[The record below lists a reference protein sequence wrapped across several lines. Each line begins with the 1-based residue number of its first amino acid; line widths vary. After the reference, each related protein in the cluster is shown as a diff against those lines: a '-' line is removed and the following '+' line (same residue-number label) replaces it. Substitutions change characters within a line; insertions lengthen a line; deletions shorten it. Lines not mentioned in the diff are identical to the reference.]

1 MLIKQFR
8 GVDFVN
14 RDREVEFFLNYFET
28 KPERILWVY
37 GPKSTGKTTLI
48 EYVVENYLLDDN
60 SYNVKYIN
68 FRRNIISNYN
78 NFLQTFIK
86 KKDDSFF
93 NSLDI
98 KLQLGF
104 IQIDTDLYKKIQEKE
119 LDFFDGVKK
128 VFLESSNNKKNILI
142 IDEIQS
148 LQDIYING
156 DRLLLHEFLNFCV
169 SLTKELHIS
178 HVLILTSNT
187 LFLNTIYQNS
197 KLKETSRFKLINHL
211 EYEDIEY
218 WLTNNYQLSIFNC
231 QLIYDY
237 LGGNVARIK
246 KLLEEYKYSSSLKQ
260 YLENEV
266 KIAKNEIEILIAQRR
281 LNKNQ
286 INKFY
291 DIINEILKKGYFYSK
306 NLSEYLDI
314 ISIFCEV
321 EILFFD
327 PLENKTTANSRVYEK
342 AFERLIEN

>member
-1 MLIKQFR
+1 MLVKKFR
-8 GVDFVN
+8 NDDFIN
-14 RDREVEFFLNYFET
+14 RESEIEFFLDYFQ
-28 KPERILWVY
+28 KNPRRILWVY

-48 EYVVENYLLDDN
+48 EYVVENYLMNDVK
-60 SYNVKYIN
+60 YNVKYIN
-68 FRRNIISNYN
+68 FRRNIISNYD

-119 LDFFDGVKK
+119 LDFFDGMKK

-197 KLKETSRFKLINHL
+197 KLKETSEFKLINHL
-211 EYEDIEY
+211 EYKDIEY
-218 WLTNNYQLSIFNC
+218 WLTNNYQLSIFNS

-237 LGGNVARIK
+237 LGGSATRIK
-246 KLLEEYKYSSSLKQ
+246 KFLDNRKRYNSTKEQLEEMAEIAENEIDFFIQKNRLKSDKIEQ
-260 YLENEV
+260 FEYVAKKIVKNGYFDNKRDKGYLE
-266 KIAKNEIEILIAQRR
+266 
-281 LNKNQ
+281 
-286 INKFY
+286 
-291 DIINEILKKGYFYSK
+291 
-306 NLSEYLDI
+306 I
-314 ISIFCEV
+314 ISMFAEV
-321 EILFFD
+321 EILFYD
-327 PLENKTTANSRVYEK
+327 PIKNITTANSKIYVK
-342 AFERLIEN
+342 AFERILS